1 MKPWII
7 TVALIGASLVGW
19 TAHDDANY
27 AEQDAAYERGR
38 LEGARQA
45 YRQAIKV
52 AKAERCT
59 SNDLL
64 SHPLATTAEDL
75 RSTRGTQ

>member
-45 YRQAIKV
+45 DELARLR
-52 AKAERCT
+52 AE
-59 SNDLL
+59 
-64 SHPLATTAEDL
+64 LA
-75 RSTRGTQ
+75 RFRPPSS